1 MTPAPSQGALVRFLR
16 KPPPAVRAALFVAA
30 MIAYSTAGFLFFEK
44 PGKPE
49 LRWIDAV
56 WWTIVTISTV
66 GYGDYFPA
74 TTAGRLFIGIPTM
87 LTGVGI
93 LSYALSQ
100 VGSYFTRAEAARRK
114 GLSMQ
119 KVANHILVC
128 NHPSR
133 QRVTRLL
140 RELRAHEELSAMPV
154 VIVDEQLAELD
165 EELMVEDVHF
175 VRGHPARAE
184 TLNRAAATDAG
195 RAVIL
200 ARDARAPESD
210 HLSVAICL
218 SLKQL
223 RPDLHVVAECVDAEN
238 MELLRRAGCESVV
251 CIHELAPGI
260 LAQEVHEPGVVA
272 VIEALTA
279 GAVSANIYVVPVVL
293 GGDRPHAVAE
303 LQAWSL
309 SHGMLLL
316 ALRSAGEVLVNPPA
330 SRALHVGDAAVV
342 VASSRPDGIVLA
354 PASREVAAS

>member
-1 MTPAPSQGALVRFLR
+1 MTSAPRHGGVVRFLR
-16 KPPPAVRAALFVAA
+16 KPPPAARAALFVGA
-30 MIAYSTAGFLFFEK
+30 MIAYSAAGFLFFEK

-74 TTAGRLFIGIPTM
+74 TTAGRLFVGIPTM

-100 VGSYFTRAEAARRK
+100 VGSYFSRAEATRRK

-119 KVANHILVC
+119 KLASHILVC

-140 RELRAHEELSAMPV
+140 RELRAHQELAHVPV
-154 VIVDEQLAELD
+154 LIIDEHLTELD
-165 EELMVEDVHF
+165 EELVVEDVHF

-184 TLNRAAATDAG
+184 TLTRASAAEAA

-210 HLSVAICL
+210 HLSAAICL

-293 GGDRPHAVAE
+293 SADRSHAVGE
-303 LQAWSL
+303 LQTWST

-316 ALRSAGEVLVNPPA
+316 AVRSGADVVVNPPA
-330 SRALHVGDAAVV
+330 SRPLRAGDSAVV
-342 VASSRPDGIVLA
+342 VATSRPDGIVLA
-354 PASREVAAS
+354 TPAHAPLAG